1 MNPEVLAA
9 TLPAFLWLPILTAAV
24 TLLAKKSEN
33 LQRFLALTTHALIL
47 GGALI
52 SIAAVS
58 DGIVI
63 AEQVSG
69 WVPGISIPF
78 VLDTF
83 AGLMLA
89 VAALMV
95 LVCSVFAIFTGDDA
109 DPYFHPLVL
118 VLSAGVYGAFLTGD
132 LFNLFVM
139 IEVALIPSY
148 VLLTRSG
155 KAAAMTAGRI
165 YFGVNLLVSTVLLA
179 GIGLVYGT
187 AGTVNLAELAGAATE
202 SPAVALATGVV
213 LLALGAKAALVPVH
227 TWLPRSYPFA
237 SVAVTA
243 LFSGLL
249 TKIGVYGIFRI
260 YGLVYE
266 GTGLETV
273 WLVVLLATM
282 IIGVF
287 GALGESRMRSI
298 LSFHMT
304 SQVGYIM
311 LPLAFFGPLGM
322 AAGIF
327 FMIQYIIVKAAL
339 FLACGAVEHHA
350 GTGKLSQLGGYAR
363 REPWLGL
370 VFILAALSLVGVP
383 PLSGF
388 VGKMSLIHA
397 SLEAGLYLAAACA
410 VVVSLF
416 TLLSMLKIWNGA
428 FWGSD
433 PEPSKQRV
441 LTSSSS
447 TAPDA
452 TDPSAGR
459 LRRKFIRAAPT
470 SLHRV
475 PRRLIM
481 PGAVLVICTVGIGLG
496 AQALM
501 DLAITAAEGLTDTT
515 TYTEAVLYP

>member
-9 TLPAFLWLPILTAAV
+9 LLPTFMWLPILIAAV
-24 TLLAKKSEN
+24 TLVTRRMPD
-33 LQRFLALTTHALIL
+33 LQRFLALAVHGLAF
-47 GGALI
+47 GGA
-52 SIAAVS
+52 IAALVAVS
-58 DGIVI
+58 DGTVI
-63 AEQVSG
+63 AEQVSD
-69 WVPGISIPF
+69 WAPGISIPF

-83 AGLMLA
+83 AALMLG

-95 LVCSVFAIFTGDDA
+95 LVCTLFAIVTGDDA

-132 LFNLFVM
+132 LFNFFVM

-155 KAAAMTAGRI
+155 RPEAMTAGRI
-165 YFGVNLLVSTVLLA
+165 YFGVNLLVSAVLLA
-179 GIGLVYGT
+179 GVGMVYGT
-187 AGTVNLAELAGAATE
+187 AGTVNLAELAGAAAE
-202 SPAVALATGVV
+202 STQVGLAAGVV

-243 LFSGLL
+243 LLSGLL
-249 TKIGVYGIFRI
+249 TKIGVYGIFRV
-260 YGLVYE
+260 YGLVYD
-266 GTGLETV
+266 GTGLESL

-282 IIGVF
+282 IIGVL
-287 GALGESRMRSI
+287 GALGESGMRSI

-322 AAGIF
+322 AAAIF
-327 FMIQYIIVKAAL
+327 YMIHHIIVKAAL

-350 GTGKLSQLGGYAR
+350 GTGRLSQLGGYAR

-388 VGKMSLIHA
+388 VAKMSLIHS
-397 SLEAGLYLAAACA
+397 SLDAGLYFAAVCA
-410 VVVSLF
+410 IIVSLF

-428 FWGSD
+428 FWGAD
-433 PEPSKQRV
+433 PEPATEGRQVAASA
-441 LTSSSS
+441 

-452 TDPSAGR
+452 TDPAAGR
-459 LRRKFIRAAPT
+459 LRRKFLRTPPS
-470 SLHRV
+470 SLDRV
-475 PRRLIM
+475 PRRLIL
-481 PGAVLVICTVGIGLG
+481 PAALLVACTVSIGLG
-496 AQALM
+496 AEVLM
-501 DLAITAAEGLTDTT
+501 DLALTAAEGLNDTT
-515 TYTEAVLYP
+515 SYTEAVMD

>member
-1 MNPEVLAA
+1 MNQEVLSGL
-9 TLPAFLWLPILTAAV
+9 LPAFLWLPILAAAAA
-24 TLLAKKSEN
+24 LLVRRAPGT
-33 LQRFLALTTHALIL
+33 QRFLALAVHALAL
-47 GGALI
+47 AGALVG
-52 SIAAVS
+52 IASVS
-58 DGIVI
+58 DGTVV

-83 AGLMLA
+83 AGLMLG

-155 KAAAMTAGRI
+155 KGAAMTAGRI
-165 YFGVNLLVSTVLLA
+165 YFGVNLLLSTVLLA

-202 SPAVALATGVV
+202 SSPVALATGVV

-249 TKIGVYGIFRI
+249 TKIGVYGVFRI
-260 YGLVYE
+260 YGLVYD

-273 WLVVLLATM
+273 WLVVMLATM

-287 GALGESRMRSI
+287 GALGESGMRSI

-322 AAGIF
+322 ATGIF

-350 GTGKLSQLGGYAR
+350 GTGRLSQLGGYAR

-370 VFILAALSLVGVP
+370 VFILAALSLVGIP

-388 VGKMSLIHA
+388 VAKMSLIHA
-397 SLEAGLYLAAACA
+397 SMEAGLYLAAAAA

-428 FWGSD
+428 FWGAD
-433 PEPSKQRV
+433 PEPRDTRV
-441 LTSSSS
+441 LHAAS
-447 TAPDA
+447 APVPDA
-452 TDPSAGR
+452 TDPGAGR
-459 LRRKFIRAAPT
+459 LRHKFRPAPST
-470 SLHRV
+470 LDRV
-475 PRRLIM
+475 PPRLIL
-481 PGAVLVICTVGIGLG
+481 PGALLVACTVSIGLG
-496 AQALM
+496 AEVLM
-501 DLAITAAEGLTDTT
+501 DLAVTAAEGLNDTT
-515 TYTEAVLYP
+515 TYTEAVMQ

>member
-1 MNPEVLAA
+1 MNRDVLS
-9 TLPAFLWLPILTAAV
+9 TLLPAFVWLPILAAAV
-24 TLLAKKSEN
+24 TLLVRRFAGP
-33 LQRFLALTTHALIL
+33 QRFLALAVHALAL
-47 GGALI
+47 AGALV
-52 SIAAVS
+52 SLSTVS
-58 DGIVI
+58 DGTVI

-69 WVPGISIPF
+69 WAPGISIPF

-83 AGLMLA
+83 AGLLLG

-95 LVCSVFAIFTGDDA
+95 LVCTLFAVVTGDDA

-155 KAAAMTAGRI
+155 QAAAMTAGRI
-165 YFGVNLLVSTVLLA
+165 YFGVNLLVSAVLLA
-179 GIGLVYGT
+179 GVGLVYGS

-202 SPAVALATGVV
+202 SPAVALAGGVV

-243 LFSGLL
+243 LLSGLL
-249 TKIGVYGIFRI
+249 TKIGVYGVFRV
-260 YGLVYE
+260 YGLVYD

-282 IIGVF
+282 MIGVL
-287 GALGESRMRSI
+287 GALGESGMRSI

-311 LPLAFFGPLGM
+311 LPLSFFGPLGM

-327 FMIQYIIVKAAL
+327 YMVHHIIVKAAL
-339 FLACGAVEHHA
+339 FLSCGAVEHHA

-370 VFILAALSLVGVP
+370 VFILAALSLVGIP

-388 VGKMSLIHA
+388 VAKLSLIHA
-397 SLEAGLYLAAACA
+397 SMDAGHYLAAAMA

-428 FWGSD
+428 FWGAD
-433 PEPSKQRV
+433 PDPITGPA
-441 LTSSSS
+441 LTAAVA
-447 TAPDA
+447 TTPDA
-452 TDPSAGR
+452 TDPGAAR
-459 LRRKFIRAAPT
+459 LRHQTQDAPT
-470 SLHRV
+470 ALDRM
-475 PRRLIM
+475 PRRLIL
-481 PGAVLVICTVGIGLG
+481 PGALLAACTVGIGLG
-496 AQALM
+496 ADVLV
-501 DLAITAAEGLTDTT
+501 DLATTAAEGLSDTT
-515 TYTEAVLYP
+515 AYTEAVVPR

>member
-1 MNPEVLAA
+1 MSHDILAA
-9 TLPAFLWLPILTAAV
+9 LLPAFLWLPILLAAAA
-24 TLLAKKSEN
+24 LLARRSPA
-33 LQRFLALTTHALIL
+33 LQRALALAVHALAL
-47 GGALI
+47 GGAITALVT
-52 SIAAVS
+52 VS
-58 DGIVI
+58 DGSVI

-69 WVPGISIPF
+69 WDAGISIPF

-83 AGLMLA
+83 SALMLS

-95 LVCSVFAIFTGDDA
+95 LVCTLFAVFTGDDA

-155 KAAAMTAGRI
+155 RPAAMTAGRI
-165 YFGVNLLVSTVLLA
+165 YFGVNLFVSAVLLA
-179 GIGLVYGT
+179 GVGMVYGS
-187 AGTVNLAELAGAATE
+187 AGTVNMAELAGAAAE
-202 SPAVALATGVV
+202 SPAVGLATGVV

-243 LFSGLL
+243 LLSGLL
-249 TKIGVYGIFRI
+249 TKIGVYGVFRV
-260 YGLVYE
+260 YGLIYE
-266 GTGLETV
+266 GTGLETL

-282 IIGVF
+282 IVGVL
-287 GALGESRMRSI
+287 GALGESGMRSI

-327 FMIQYIIVKAAL
+327 YMVHHIIVKAAL

-370 VFILAALSLVGVP
+370 VFILAALSLVGIP
-383 PLSGF
+383 PMSGF
-388 VGKMSLIHA
+388 VAKMSLIRA
-397 SLEAGLYLAAACA
+397 SLDAGLYIAAACA
-410 VVVSLF
+410 IVVSLF

-428 FWGSD
+428 FWGAD
-433 PEPSKQRV
+433 PEPVKETVQ
-441 LTSSSS
+441 LAPAA
-447 TAPDA
+447 TAPDV
-452 TDPSAGR
+452 TDPAAGR
-459 LRRKFIRAAPT
+459 LSRKFSRTAP
-470 SLHRV
+470 SSPDRV
-475 PRRLIM
+475 PRRLIL
-481 PGAVLVICTVGIGLG
+481 PAALLVVCTISIGLG
-496 AQALM
+496 AEVLM
-501 DLAITAAEGLTDTT
+501 GLATTAAEGLSDTT
-515 TYTEAVLYP
+515 SYTEAVMAQ